1 MKNCGCMFGNMSV
14 LTEYAEN
21 QKINKFWT
29 LVFIRKGVGM
39 YLLDG
44 DLKTLNE
51 GDLLFFPPKLDYSF
65 SSADLGDEYN
75 VNIDASVFR
84 FDESW
89 LDALLGV
96 FHEMNSVILNIK
108 ETRSAM
114 FVSGLKWMSL
124 STLMNEAAVCE
135 ASERPQK
142 IMKILSLVSD
152 EKDMIQLT
160 KTSSPD
166 ESVSEKL
173 ARIGR
178 YIECNVYRKI
188 SLDEISAYAGMNRTY
203 FSLFFKKH
211 FDVCL
216 TDYIN
221 AKKVEIA
228 SNILQSTDDPISDV
242 AAQCGFTTVNY
253 FNRIFKNI
261 KGVTPVGYRNAHKNV
276 RFVKNPEK

>member
-1 MKNCGCMFGNMSV
+1 M
-14 LTEYAEN
+14 
-21 QKINKFWT
+21 
-29 LVFIRKGVGM
+29 VFIRKGIGM

-44 DLKTLNE
+44 NLKTLNE
-51 GDLLFFPPKLDYSF
+51 GDLLFFPPRLDFSF
-65 SSADLGDEYN
+65 SSVDLGDEYN
-75 VNIDASVFR
+75 VNINASVFR

-96 FHEMNSVILNIK
+96 FHEMNTVILKIK

-124 STLMNEAAVCE
+124 STLMNESAVCDV
-135 ASERPQK
+135 SERPQK

-152 EKDMIQLT
+152 EKDMLPL
-160 KTSSPD
+160 TSSALPD
-166 ESVSEKL
+166 ESISEKL
-173 ARIGR
+173 AKIERF
-178 YIECNVYRKI
+178 IECNVYRKI
-188 SLDEISAYAGMNRTY
+188 SLDEISTYAGMNRTY
-203 FSLFFKKH
+203 FCLFFKKH
-211 FDVCL
+211 FDVGL
-216 TDYIN
+216 TDYVN
-221 AKKVEIA
+221 RKKVEIA
-228 SNILQSTDDPISDV
+228 SSILQSTEDSISDV